1 MTRLEE
7 VIGFVREAL
16 AVHGEHWSEAD
27 IQRAAEV
34 ATDLAQ
40 LSARQLAGDDV
51 TSELRQAESA
61 ALLIAATSQRIVA
74 KVLRGTVD
82 RILAGAVQLLFGA
95 LRRL

>member
-7 VIGFVREAL
+7 VLGYVREAL
-16 AVHGEHWSEAD
+16 VVHGEHWTEAD

-34 ATDLAQ
+34 AIDLAQ
-40 LSARQLAGDDV
+40 ITARQLAGDDV

-61 ALLIAATSQRIVA
+61 ALLIAATSRRIVA
-74 KVLRGTVD
+74 RVLRGTVD

-95 LRRL
+95 LSGL